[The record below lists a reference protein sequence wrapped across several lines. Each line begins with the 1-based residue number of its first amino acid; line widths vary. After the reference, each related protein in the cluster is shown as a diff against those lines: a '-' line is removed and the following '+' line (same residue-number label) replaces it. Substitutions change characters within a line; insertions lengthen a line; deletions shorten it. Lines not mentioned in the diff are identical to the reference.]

1 MAVMFTIGVV
11 TGIYFWTS
19 LPEQQFNQW
28 IGYYLSAKTGYRI
41 TIEKINRD
49 LWNKIELDNIVITFE
64 SENQNIPIAK
74 IKHAETHYS
83 IKGLLAREIN
93 LNNFEIS
100 GVSLNVLFDENKH
113 LAIPRKTG
121 KTPTGEKPPGIPS
134 ITINDYK
141 IDSVEISLNFPERS
155 HTINLSILKGS
166 VKASNSR
173 LSAVIDSLQLDY
185 SEKNIKIDSCAA
197 EVSYADGELRIAKF
211 GIKSNSSRITLS
223 GNVYN
228 LKSPE
233 FNLDYNFAPLQ
244 FEEIA
249 LLTGVKLSGDANI
262 KGKISGNVGE
272 FAGNASGDM
281 ILFDHNIRNF
291 STKYHFK
298 NKRIEFSN
306 FAGLVFE
313 APLAGGGY
321 LDFNPNPAQYGYRG
335 TVTELNLQNIGLTLY
350 SMFTGDITLTGRG
363 LSEKNMTMQIDM
375 HLYKADIDIYHFH
388 EAIGRIEF
396 DTHKLTFFPEFEARY
411 KDTWLTYEGYL
422 EYAGQIAIE
431 ADIELANLA
440 NFQNQFFITDLDGRG
455 SAHVVVSGP
464 TLDFSVAGDFSS
476 DSCRFYGMT
485 SRDCKIDLNLGT
497 FITHQTGTV
506 EGIIKAGEL
515 YSIPVDTSYFTIS
528 VAGDKYFLDRVYCRN
543 ANNIMEFSGLVDNT
557 LLPPSFTVDTM
568 RTILWDDTV
577 YLAHP
582 MDMDID
588 STLVKFKDFVLA
600 YKTGRVEMV
609 GTITYENEMDLDI
622 KANGFEISPVV
633 KYFDFNRKLM
643 GVLSGRMAVTGNF
656 DLPIIDCDFS
666 IDDFAIDSVVQGDF
680 QVKALYSDRLLEV
693 PSAEIIGEGMQFQM
707 SGRFPMEL
715 SFTYTG
721 DRFPEL
727 PFTAHISASG
737 TDLPIVPVFVPSVD
751 YVRGNYSA
759 SIDLSGTFS
768 RPLASGTF
776 SIADGSVKALELV
789 DPISGIDIS
798 GRMENDLIYV
808 DQITAFITQS
818 KAKLGRRFDGY
829 PLQRKTSGT
838 VPGKIE
844 GSGTIKLLG
853 IGLFDYN
860 LKLAGKDCEFYTES
874 YDIHGLADLN
884 LYVTGSSPPVVMGTI
899 ELTRLDMK
907 EPFGTFY
914 IGITDKT
921 EILEDSTMWD
931 LAVDIIS
938 PNNLWIKNPDA
949 DMEMMG
955 TVRVLR
961 NAGIRNLLGELEII
975 RGNFFLFN
983 YKFKIKSGQMLFQNI
998 SILDPQINFNV
1009 STRVR
1014 ETATSGLMNQTN
1026 LGYEDLDLLI
1036 TGTLSKPEIR
1046 SANDSLYSDENVLRT
1061 LVADRFGVTAAQGK
1075 NGGFGEKLL
1084 ANMLDILYNQ
1094 TNRIPVF
1101 DEIDI
1106 SPNADSLGQTQVS
1119 VAKYLS
1125 PKLFL
1130 RYSRRG
1136 LSQTTGETI
1145 GIEYM
1150 FNNNLSFEGRQGTK
1164 NEGISFDLKLKYEF

>member
-1 MAVMFTIGVV
+1 MFTIGVV

-49 LWNKIELDNIVITFE
+49 LWNKIELDNIAITFE

-113 LAIPRKTG
+113 LAIPRKTA
-121 KTPTGEKPPGIPS
+121 KTSTDEKPSGIPS
-134 ITINDYK
+134 ISINDYK
-141 IDSVEISLNFPERS
+141 IDSVEINLNFPDIS
-155 HTINLSILKGS
+155 HTINIPVLKGS
-166 VKASNSR
+166 VEADNSKF
-173 LSAVIDSLQLDY
+173 SAIIDSLQIEY
-185 SEKNIKIDSCAA
+185 PEKNMKIDSCSA
-197 EVSYADGELRIAKF
+197 EISYADGELQIAKL
-211 GIKSNSSRITLS
+211 GIKSDFSRITLS
-223 GNVYN
+223 GNIHN

-233 FNLDYNFAPLQ
+233 FNLDYNFAPLK
-244 FEEIA
+244 FEEITK
-249 LLTGVKLSGDANI
+249 LTGVKLSGDATM
-262 KGKISGNVGE
+262 KGRISGNISE
-272 FAGNASGDM
+272 FEGNTAGDM
-281 ILFDHNIRNF
+281 VLFDYNIRDF

-306 FAGLVFE
+306 FTGLVFE

-321 LDFNPNPAQYGYRG
+321 LDFNSNPAQYGYRG

-350 SMFTGDITLTGRG
+350 SMFTGDVTLTGRG
-363 LSEKNMTMQIDM
+363 LSEKNMKMQIDM

-388 EAIGRIEF
+388 EAIGKIEF
-396 DTHKLTFFPEFEARY
+396 DLHKLTFFPEFKARY

-422 EYAGQIAIE
+422 EYTGQIAIE

-464 TLDFSVAGDFSS
+464 TLDFSVVGDFSS

-506 EGIIKAGEL
+506 KGIIRAGEL
-515 YSIPVDTSYFTIS
+515 YTIPVDTSYFTIS

-543 ANNIMEFSGLVDNT
+543 ANNILEFSGLVDNT

-577 YLAHP
+577 YSAHP

-588 STLVKFKDFVLA
+588 STLVRFKDFVLA

-609 GTITYENEMDLDI
+609 GAITYENEMDLDI
-622 KANGFEISPVV
+622 KANGFEISPIV
-633 KYFDFNRKLM
+633 KYFNFNRKLM

-656 DLPIIDCDFS
+656 DLPVIGCDFT

-693 PSAEIIGEGMQFQM
+693 PSAEIIGEGLEFQM
-707 SGRFPMEL
+707 SGKFPMEL
-715 SFTYTG
+715 SFTFTG
-721 DRFPEL
+721 DRFPES
-727 PFTAHISASG
+727 PFTAHVSASG

-759 SIDLSGTFS
+759 SIDFSGTFS

-776 SIADGSVKALELV
+776 SIADGTVKALELV
-789 DPISGIDIS
+789 DPISGINIS
-798 GRMENDLIYV
+798 GRMENDLIHI

-818 KAKLGRRFDGY
+818 KANLGRRFDGY

-874 YDIHGLADLN
+874 YDIHGLADMN
-884 LYVTGSSPPVVMGTI
+884 LSVTGSSPPVVMGTI

-914 IGITDKT
+914 IGITEKT

-931 LAVDIIS
+931 LAVDIVS

-983 YKFKIKSGQMLFQNI
+983 YKFKIKSGQMVFQNI
-998 SILDPQINFNV
+998 SVLDPQVNFNV

-1061 LVADRFGVTAAQGK
+1061 LVADRFGVTTAQGK

-1084 ANMLDILYNQ
+1084 ANMLDVLYNQ